1 MALLAA
7 PLVAPLRPARA
18 QPLLPQGT
26 LAWLDAGGARVQQPR
41 SALRNAGTMGG
52 GVWHGR
58 SRWSVAAE
66 GAITLADDSLAAAQ
80 WVLRTSLA
88 PATRLRT
95 DLDLVSTTNGLA
107 WPGSSSGS
115 RSVAARQ
122 SVLLG
127 PVTLHGS
134 AGVGRTDRYLMSTR
148 GHAFAL
154 GGDVQRVIGR
164 SVWRLGVSGQR
175 SFTDDWMLMEASGIV
190 LEREVPAYTLD
201 DVSIDLAWR
210 MSRWALSASRSW
222 RQGAGATLGRTNG
235 FSVTASWQ
243 LSPALL
249 LMAQGGE
256 QLADVVRGVPQ
267 ARYTGAALRWNP
279 LRVQG
284 VQRAARGFADARS
297 LSPDVV
303 PELRGDEVVL
313 QRREGRGVLA
323 LSIIAAPDAV
333 VEVATS
339 ANEWT
344 PVRIAYGPSGF
355 THVLTLPSGTHKVA
369 VRINGGAWRAP
380 RGLVSVDDEFGGQ
393 AGLVVVP

>member
-1 MALLAA
+1 MTL
-7 PLVAPLRPARA
+7 LVAPLMAPLAAARA

-26 LAWLDAGGARVQQPR
+26 LAWIDAGGARVQQPR
-41 SALRNAGTMGG
+41 SALRNAGTLGG
-52 GVWHGR
+52 GLWHGR

-80 WVLRTSLA
+80 WVLRGSLA
-88 PATRLRT
+88 PAARWRT
-95 DLDLVSTTNGLA
+95 DLDLVSTTNGLD
-107 WPGSSSGS
+107 WPGSASGS
-115 RSVAARQ
+115 RSAALRQ

-127 PVTLHGS
+127 PVTVHGS

-148 GHAFAL
+148 GHAYAL
-154 GGDVQRVIGR
+154 GADVQRVLGR
-164 SVWRLGVSGQR
+164 SVWRLGVTGQR
-175 SFTDDWMLMEASGIV
+175 AFTDDWMLMEASGIV

-201 DVSIDLAWR
+201 DLGVDLAWR
-210 MSRWALSASRSW
+210 MARWSLSASRSW
-222 RQGAGATLGRTNG
+222 RQGAGATLGRANG
-235 FSVTASWQ
+235 FSITASWQ

-267 ARYTGAALRWNP
+267 ARYTGIAMRWNP

-284 VQRAARGFADARS
+284 VQRTARAFADTRS

-303 PELRGDEVVL
+303 PDLRGDEVVL
-313 QRREGRGVLA
+313 QRREGRGVLS
-323 LSIIAAPDAV
+323 LSIVATPDAV
-333 VEVATS
+333 VEVASS

-344 PVRIAYGPSGF
+344 PVRMAFGPSGF
-355 THVLTLPSGTHKVA
+355 THVLTLHTGTHKVA

-380 RGLVSVDDEFGGQ
+380 RGLVAVDDEFGGQ

>member
-1 MALLAA
+1 MTLLAA
-7 PLVAPLRPARA
+7 PWLAPLTTARA
-18 QPLLPQGT
+18 QPVLPQGT
-26 LAWLDAGGARVQQPR
+26 MAWIDAGGARVQQPQ
-41 SALRNAGTMGG
+41 SALRNAATMGG
-52 GVWHGR
+52 GLWHGR

-95 DLDLVSTTNGLA
+95 DIDLVSTTNGLN
-107 WPGSSSGS
+107 WPGSVSGS
-115 RSVAARQ
+115 RSAAARQ

-127 PVTLHGS
+127 PVTLHGT

-154 GGDVQRVIGR
+154 GGDVQRVFGR
-164 SVWRLGVSGQR
+164 SVWRFGVAGQR
-175 SFTDDWMLMEASGIV
+175 AFTDDWMLMEASGIV

-201 DVSIDLAWR
+201 DIGVDLAWR
-210 MSRWALSASRSW
+210 MSRWSLSASRSW
-222 RQGAGATLGRTNG
+222 RQGAGATVGRANG

-267 ARYTGAALRWNP
+267 ARYTGIAMRWNP

-284 VQRAARGFADARS
+284 VQRAARAFADTRS

-303 PELRGDEVVL
+303 PDLRGDEVVL
-313 QRREGRGVLA
+313 QRREGRGVLS
-323 LSIIAAPDAV
+323 LSIVATPDAI
-333 VEVATS
+333 VEVASS

-344 PVRIAYGPSGF
+344 PVRMAYGPSGF

-380 RGLVSVDDEFGGQ
+380 RGLVAVDDEFGGQ

>member
-1 MALLAA
+1 MTLLAA
-7 PLVAPLRPARA
+7 PLMSPLAAARA

-26 LAWLDAGGARVQQPR
+26 LAWIDAGGARVQQPQ
-41 SALRNAGTMGG
+41 SALRNAATMGG
-52 GVWHGR
+52 GLWHGR

-95 DLDLVSTTNGLA
+95 DIDLVSTTNGLN
-107 WPGSSSGS
+107 WPGSVSGS
-115 RSVAARQ
+115 RSAAARQ

-127 PVTLHGS
+127 PVTLHGT

-148 GHAFAL
+148 GHALAL
-154 GGDVQRVIGR
+154 GGDVQRVLGR
-164 SVWRLGVSGQR
+164 SVWRFGVAGQR

-201 DVSIDLAWR
+201 DIGVDLAWR
-210 MSRWALSASRSW
+210 MSRWSLSASRSW
-222 RQGAGATLGRTNG
+222 RQGAGATVGRANG

-267 ARYTGAALRWNP
+267 ARYTGIAMRWNP

-284 VQRAARGFADARS
+284 VQRAARAFADTRS

-303 PELRGDEVVL
+303 PDLRGDEVVL
-313 QRREGRGVLA
+313 QRREGRGVLS
-323 LSIIAAPDAV
+323 LSIVAAPDAI
-333 VEVATS
+333 VEVASS

-344 PVRIAYGPSGF
+344 PVRVAHGPSGF

-380 RGLVSVDDEFGGQ
+380 RGLVAVDDEFGGQ